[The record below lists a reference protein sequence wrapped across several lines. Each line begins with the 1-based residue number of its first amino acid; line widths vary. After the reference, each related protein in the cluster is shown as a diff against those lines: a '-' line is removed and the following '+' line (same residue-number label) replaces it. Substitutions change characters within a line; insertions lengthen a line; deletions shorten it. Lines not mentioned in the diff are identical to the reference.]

1 MKAAVIAALK
11 DVASNAGDASG
22 NADRAVS
29 LMSHYKNVAEID
41 EIIATLC
48 WALEQSRSTTC
59 KTEVAIKKLQQFK
72 EQGGAA

>member
-29 LMSHYKNVAEID
+29 LMSHYKNVADLDAMIE
-41 EIIATLC
+41 ALY
-48 WALEQSRSTTC
+48 WALEQARCTAR
-59 KTEVAIKKLQQFK
+59 KTEDAIKKLQQFK
-72 EQGGAA
+72 AQGGAA